1 MKAKQKYQDHG
12 LGLIKDMN
20 LNRYEFFTNDVLDL
34 ASDVIESAPPCF
46 GPITLMTQMFFIGYR
61 TGVRAERQRTK

>member
-12 LGLIKDMN
+12 LGLTKDME
-20 LNRYEFFTNDVLDL
+20 LNRYEILTEDVVNL

-46 GPITLMTQMFFIGYR
+46 GPVTLMTQIFFIGYR
-61 TGVRAERQRTK
+61 TGVKAERQRTK